1 MRAHAGGIVNIAWE
15 LYRAPYRHLRT
26 TYRAVRPS
34 PRWVVLP
41 PGQVVGADRR
51 GEADKAAAGV
61 AWPPAAQERPQEHSN
76 VSL

>member
-26 TYRAVRPS
+26 TYGAVRPS
-34 PRWVVLP
+34 SRCVVL

-51 GEADKAAAGV
+51 GEADKAVAGV
-61 AWPPAAQERPQEHSN
+61 AWLPAAHERPQEHSN
-76 VSL
+76 ASL